1 MIKNIVVNKPTTSS
15 EKHLIICAQNTML
28 KGFKSGLKTL
38 QKNSLQATYDA
49 KLMNFHNATSFMTKL

>member
-15 EKHLIICAQNTML
+15 EKHLIICAQSTML

-38 QKNSLQATYDA
+38 QQKSLQAPYDA
-49 KLMNFHNATSFMTKL
+49 KLMSFHNATSFITKL